1 MLLKRNGIETE
12 GRSAVILGSGGS
24 AKAVWQYLADSG
36 ARDIKVVS
44 RDSSR
49 QITGFGDRRIISY
62 EELRQIEAGDIII
75 NCTPSGM
82 YPRTEASPVEKEV
95 VSRFKSAV
103 DLIYNPKE
111 TLFLRYADESGIKA
125 VNGLYMLVGQ
135 AVKSQEIWNNI
146 RINDDVTESIFMST
160 SELI

>member
-1 MLLKRNGIETE
+1 
-12 GRSAVILGSGGS
+12 
-24 AKAVWQYLADSG
+24 
-36 ARDIKVVS
+36 
-44 RDSSR
+44 
-49 QITGFGDRRIISY
+49 
-62 EELRQIEAGDIII
+62 
-75 NCTPSGM
+75 M
-82 YPRTEASPVEKEV
+82 YPNTDASPVEKEV
-95 VSRFKSAV
+95 VSRFSAAV

-111 TLFLRYADESGIKA
+111 TMFLRYADESGIKA

>member
-1 MLLKRNGIETE
+1 
-12 GRSAVILGSGGS
+12 
-24 AKAVWQYLADSG
+24 
-36 ARDIKVVS
+36 
-44 RDSSR
+44 
-49 QITGFGDRRIISY
+49 
-62 EELRQIEAGDIII
+62 
-75 NCTPSGM
+75 M